1 MRAKR
6 ARSFTVAALAAA
18 GLLAAGGQP
27 AAAAGPYPVE
37 YHFGAGF
44 VKGFFSPDRPPAG
57 ANDPSCRPSAAHPAP
72 VVLVHGTLENM
83 NDYWG
88 GAAPLLA
95 NAGYCVHAFSYG
107 GAAGSPVQGTG
118 PIAASAGD
126 LAAFVDTV
134 LAATGAREVDLVGH
148 SQGGGLMARYYLK
161 NLGGAA
167 KVGKLVGI
175 APNNSGT
182 TLDGIT
188 ELGRTLHILE
198 PANELLDNLCAACVE
213 QEIGSPFLAALDAGG
228 QTVPGVDYTVIA
240 TRFDEV
246 VTPYTNAF
254 LPAGP
259 HVTNLTV
266 QDQCPLDATDHLE
279 IGYDPIA
286 LTDVLNALDPAHP
299 RPIPCQV
306 VLPVTGPLL

>member
-1 MRAKR
+1 MGARR
-6 ARSFTVAALAAA
+6 ARSFAVAALAAA

-27 AAAAGPYPVE
+27 AAAAASYPVE

-44 VKGFFSPDRPPAG
+44 VKGFFTPDRPPAG
-57 ANDPSCRPSAAHPAP
+57 ANDWSCRPGADRPAP

-83 NDYWG
+83 NDNWG

-95 NAGYCVHAFSYG
+95 NAGYCVYAFSYG

-118 PIAASAGD
+118 PIADSAQD
-126 LAAFVDTV
+126 LAAFVDRV
-134 LAATGAREVDLVGH
+134 LAATGAPEADLVGH

-167 KVGKLVGI
+167 KVRKLVGI

-188 ELGRTLHILE
+188 ELGRQLHVLE
-198 PANELLDNLCAACVE
+198 PANELLDDLCAACVE
-213 QEIGSPFLAALDAGG
+213 QEVGSPFLAALDAGG

-259 HVTNLTV
+259 HVTDLTV